1 MTTSGSG
8 APQAADSGFQGVGG
22 GGSFGDGPLGAGQ
35 GQAGPGAGGPGGQP
49 ALPVPVNPPPRRG
62 DGDNLPSAR
71 GSVSG
76 ASSAVNRGSRFA
88 LRNWRVRWRLFAIIV
103 VPTVAALI
111 FGVIQSTDAVS
122 SYESF
127 SNVRSLANLNSL
139 VVTGVGQLGTERD
152 LIAGYVAAGK
162 PASMKNQVL
171 AAEQATNVTIN
182 EISSQSAGVV
192 SNSAIRAQTIL
203 ALQNGVLGGISD
215 LNEIRNAAL
224 TTSYPS
230 IAIIQVYDERL
241 ITPFITFSNDIAA
254 GTGNSTLQSDVTVLN
269 SLLLMEDD
277 ASLQRA
283 YLYQALQSNPQD
295 LTPEVLQDLQQ
306 ADSTLSAD
314 NAQFLAAASVQES
327 QDFNNTVSGPLV
339 DEAKSEEER
348 AEASAASGDGT
359 GLTIGTQE
367 GCASQSAAQCWWTDQ
382 TQEIDDMQGVI
393 NGTSAQPGLAA
404 QITSQADSLAS
415 SARTSLISNTAL
427 SLLLL
432 IVVILITVIVARS
445 MIRPLR
451 KLRAD
456 ALEIAGTKLPDMV
469 RRLSESEGGDD
480 SVEIEPVGVTST
492 DEIGEVARAFDQVH
506 REAVRL
512 AADEAMLRGNL
523 NAMFVNLSRRS
534 QSLIERQL
542 TLIDN
547 LEQSEQDPDRL
558 SSLFRLDHLATR
570 MRRNSE
576 NLLVLAGHE
585 GARKWSQPVPLVD
598 VLRAAVSEI
607 EQYERVV
614 LNVQP
619 GIQVIGQAVNDAV
632 HLVAEIVENATTF
645 SPEDTQVYVTGQP
658 LTSGGVLL
666 DITDNGVGIS
676 EQEMAHA
683 NWRLDNPPVV
693 DVAVSRR
700 MGLFV
705 VGRLAARH
713 GVRVRLRHA
722 QSGGLTALIW
732 LPESVAATE
741 TATPMG
747 RLRKFEPD
755 DYGPAPA
762 LSAPTRG
769 AGAGGFGGQQSS
781 FGLGPGA
788 GGPGGPGGP
797 GAGGPGA
804 GGPGVGGLGA
814 GGLGVGG
821 PGAGGPGAGAL
832 AQGMPAA
839 SGPSTGGAGGAAA
852 RMTRLGGG
860 PAGGAPFGGATTAGG
875 GFAGNAGNTGAAPGF
890 GSGDFGNDGND
901 SAPASGSSLPTRQP
915 GGLQMR
921 GAGAPGGVPDAGPTF
936 ARGGA
941 GNGNR
946 NGSGNFGV
954 PETSSFGGGFS
965 EAGSGRGGSSGGG
978 FAGNGFGDVPVPG
991 PGTGSGPAQVPGG
1004 TTPAIA
1010 GSDGSSV
1017 TVPPS
1022 VAPGQEARLPIF
1034 DSLESDWFRRSGTS
1048 SSSNSGSSA
1057 GAGVGV
1063 GTGASAGAAATAKS
1077 AAASESWNSPAD
1089 EGWRAARVAASPN
1102 ADEQTNAGLPKRVPR
1117 ANLVPGSVS
1126 GGGEGGGTEQKTE
1139 AVPPVRSADQI
1150 RNRMASFQRGV
1161 REARAAAPQNEEP

>member
-1 MTTSGSG
+1 VRKRSMTSGNG
-8 APQAADSGFQGVGG
+8 APLTPDSGFPSSG
-22 GGSFGDGPLGAGQ
+22 GGSFGDGPLGGQ
-35 GQAGPGAGGPGGQP
+35 GQGGPGGFGPGLGGPGGQP
-49 ALPVPVNPPPRRG
+49 GLPVPAANSPARRD
-62 DGDNLPSAR
+62 DGDNLPAAR
-71 GSVSG
+71 GASG
-76 ASSAVNRGSRFA
+76 GVPVAVNRGNRFA
-88 LRNWRVRWRLFAIIV
+88 MRNWRVRWRLFAIILI
-103 VPTVAALI
+103 PTLAALI
-111 FGVIQSTDAVS
+111 FGVIQSADAVG
-122 SYESF
+122 SYEGY

-139 VVTGVGQLGTERD
+139 VVTGVGQIADERD
-152 LIAGYVAAGK
+152 LVAGYVAAGK
-162 PASMKNQVL
+162 PASMRNQVV
-171 AAEQATNVTIN
+171 ADEQATSDTLNQIQT
-182 EISSQSAGVV
+182 QAPGVV
-192 SNSAIRAQTIL
+192 ANSGIRAQTVL
-203 ALQNGVLGGISD
+203 DLQNGVLGGISD
-215 LNEIRNAAL
+215 LKQIRDVAL
-224 TTSYPS
+224 TTNYPPD
-230 IAIIQVYDERL
+230 AIIQAYDARL

-254 GTGNSTLQSDVTVLN
+254 GTGNSTLQSDVAVLN
-269 SLLLMEDD
+269 TLLHIEDD
-277 ASLQRA
+277 ASLQRG
-283 YLYQALQSNPQD
+283 YLYEALETSPPVLSPTV
-295 LTPEVLQDLQQ
+295 LTDLQQ
-306 ADSTLSAD
+306 AETSQLAD
-314 NAQFLAAASVQES
+314 NSEFTAAASVTES
-327 QDFNNTVSGPLV
+327 QSFNNTVSGPLV
-339 DEAKSEEER
+339 DQAQSEEER
-348 AEASAASGDGT
+348 AIAATQEGDS
-359 GLTIGTQE
+359 LTIGTQP
-367 GCASQSAAQCWWTDQ
+367 GCNTSDPADAAQCWYTDQ
-382 TQEIDDMQGVI
+382 TTEIDDMRAVI

-415 SARTSLISNTAL
+415 TAKTSLITNTVL

-432 IVVILITVIVARS
+432 IVVILFTVFVARS

-456 ALEIAGTKLPDMV
+456 ALEIAGTKLPEMV

-480 SVEIEPVGVTST
+480 SVEIEPIGVTST

-547 LEQSEQDPDRL
+547 LEQSEQEPDRL

-619 GIQVIGQAVNDAV
+619 GIQVIGQAVNDVV

-741 TATPMG
+741 SASPMG
-747 RLRKFEPD
+747 RLRKFEAD
-755 DYGPAPA
+755 DYAPPPS
-762 LSAPTRG
+762 LSAPTPSG
-769 AGAGGFGGQQSS
+769 VAGGFGGPQSS

-788 GGPGGPGGP
+788 GGPGSPGIGGP
-797 GAGGPGA
+797 GAGGPAIGGPSIGTPSIGGSVA
-804 GGPGVGGLGA
+804 GGQG
-814 GGLGVGG
+814 
-821 PGAGGPGAGAL
+821 
-832 AQGMPAA
+832 QGMPSA
-839 SGPSTGGAGGAAA
+839 SGPATGGGGGAAG
-852 RMTRLGGG
+852 RMTRLSGGG
-860 PAGGAPFGGATTAGG
+860 GNGGGAPFGGATTAGG
-875 GFAGNAGNTGAAPGF
+875 FSGNSGNSGGGPGF
-890 GSGDFGNDGND
+890 GAGDFGGD
-901 SAPASGSSLPTRQP
+901 SAQGGSAPLPTRQP
-915 GGLQMR
+915 GSSQQRGSGLTGGSDTGSAFGR
-921 GAGAPGGVPDAGPTF
+921 GAGGGG
-936 ARGGA
+936 
-941 GNGNR
+941 R
-946 NGSGNFGV
+946 NGGDFGAAD
-954 PETSSFGGGFS
+954 TSSFDGGFT
-965 EAGSGRGGSSGGG
+965 GG
-978 FAGNGFGDVPVPG
+978 FADNGFGDAPIPSPG
-991 PGTGSGPAQVPGG
+991 SGSGPTQMPGG
-1004 TTPAIA
+1004 GGGAAIA

-1048 SSSNSGSSA
+1048 GGSGSGS
-1057 GAGVGV
+1057 GATGV
-1063 GTGASAGAAATAKS
+1063 SAATADG
-1077 AAASESWNSPAD
+1077 WNSPAD
-1089 EGWRAARVAASPN
+1089 EGWRAARVAAAPN
-1102 ADEQTNAGLPKRVPR
+1102 AGEETNAGLPKRVPR
-1117 ANLVPGSVS
+1117 ANLVPGSV
-1126 GGGEGGGTEQKTE
+1126 GGAGEGGGVEQPVDS
-1139 AVPPVRSADQI
+1139 APPVRSADQI
-1150 RNRMASFQRGV
+1150 RSRMASFQRGV
-1161 REARAAAPQNEEP
+1161 REARAAAPQNEES